1 MVDDKPGPPDPV
13 ALRNK
18 YRAWYK
24 NTLVDARFFT
34 ERCHQKGYA
43 GPEYHE
49 LQTWVK
55 RLQPLADPE
64 HGTYEDSRLA
74 NFNWLGFW
82 DVIHRLST
90 KI

>member
-1 MVDDKPGPPDPV
+1 MVDEKLDPPDPV
-13 ALRNK
+13 ALRKK

-24 NTLVDARFFT
+24 NTLADARFFT
-34 ERCHQKGYA
+34 ALCQLKGYA
-43 GPEYHE
+43 GPEYKE

-64 HGTYEDSRLA
+64 HGTYEDSQLEK
-74 NFNWLGFW
+74 FKWLDFW
-82 DVIHRLST
+82 DVIHKLST